1 MSTYLDVAVEQARQ
15 AGGEQARARAA
26 ALEQMRLLT
35 TEEVA
40 TRGGDVSSIL
50 EDLEEL
56 RLIARR
62 EHLDE
67 DIILDLMDFVTG
79 WCSPHM
85 KIRH

>member
-1 MSTYLDVAVEQARQ
+1 MTTYLNVAVEQARQ
-15 AGGEQARARAA
+15 AGGEHARARAA

-40 TRGGDVSSIL
+40 ARNGDVDSIL
-50 EDLEEL
+50 KDLEEL
-56 RLIARR
+56 RVITRH
-62 EHLDE
+62 EGLDE
-67 DIILDLMDFVTG
+67 DVVLDLMDFVTG

>member
-15 AGGEQARARAA
+15 AGGDHARARAA
-26 ALEQMRLLT
+26 ALEQMRILT

-40 TRGGDVSSIL
+40 ARGGDVISIL
-50 EDLEEL
+50 EELEEL
-56 RLIARR
+56 RSIARR
-62 EHLDE
+62 EGLDE
-67 DIILDLMDFVTG
+67 DVVLDLMDFVTG